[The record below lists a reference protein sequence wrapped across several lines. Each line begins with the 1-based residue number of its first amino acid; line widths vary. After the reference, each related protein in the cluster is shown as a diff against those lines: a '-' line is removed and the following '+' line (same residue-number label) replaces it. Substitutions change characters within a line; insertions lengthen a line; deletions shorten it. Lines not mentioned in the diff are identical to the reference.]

1 MTTSFSDL
9 LREQEE
15 VAGWI
20 QRFWANVCKL
30 GKDKLTGAVLEQRQG
45 LLNRYWDTFLSGHR
59 KLMRCKEASSSSYV
73 KEDAFSVTEEA
84 YLDAASMIS
93 HHLKELPSP
102 CSSHVQQSN
111 IAPPPHPQLPKID
124 LPKFSGDPLQWE
136 SFRDLFKSLV
146 HDVSH
151 LPDVQKLLY
160 LKSSLTG
167 EAAEVIR
174 NTPITDSGFR
184 GAWDDLEARYGNIR
198 LLSFSHHRALLL
210 CPPALQ
216 QSAGEL
222 KRLLD
227 TFRQAIRAY
236 VTLRKP
242 VTSWDE
248 WFVYLLS
255 QKLDKTTHLAWET
268 SLADSRE
275 IPRFQQLSQFLENRI
290 QALGAAGMT
299 DPSLH
304 AVSPTSS
311 KEIKPKTKGGASAK
325 GVNSNV
331 LAAASK
337 SPPARK
343 CPGCSGTHGLGFCY
357 KFKALS
363 PAKRKERVQQLKAC
377 LSCLNVGHEV
387 GKCPSKQVCLACSKR
402 HHTLLHEALTAPP
415 ASAPGREGGQPARED
430 AASTSDDATQQ
441 VTTLSLSVGSKA
453 VALLA
458 TAKVRLE
465 APSGETVEVR
475 ALLDTGSDTSL
486 VSSWVAQ
493 ALRLPRRAVR
503 VAISG
508 VKDNEVGHATGEV
521 SLVVR
526 PRHPSDFRLPV
537 RALVLRKL
545 TSLLPSKRIVAK
557 SWPHITG
564 LTLADPEYG
573 VPARVDLLLGADVCG
588 TLFGDDSRRGPEGT
602 PTAKLTPFGWVLM
615 GPASDDKP
623 KAETAARVLHCHGED
638 STSQLLQRFWEL
650 DEIRERAP
658 MSQEE
663 EKCERHFLDTHA
675 RDPSGRYV
683 VRLPFVKDPRTAL
696 KSNRTTA
703 LKLLFN
709 CERRLSSDATLKE
722 QYRNFMMEYLTLQHM
737 QGAPEEADKGPAHY
751 LPHHAV
757 RKRHDPSAKL
767 RVVFNAS
774 FCTATGQSLND
785 CLATGQKLQADL
797 WMVLTRWRLFR
808 VVFTTDIVKMFRQI
822 RVHSED
828 TKWQSILWRA
838 TPDER
843 VQDFRLTTVTYGTAC
858 APFLALR
865 VLAQLANDE
874 SSRFPRGASVVRRH
888 TYVDDILTGA
898 DDVSETLALK
908 REVVAIFKA
917 GGFELS
923 KWASNIPEI
932 QEADSSNTRLFQEW
946 SGISTLGVNWN
957 PRDDAFSLRVA
968 AAELVRECT
977 TKRSILSEIAGLF
990 DPLGWAAPVLVVA
1003 KILMQDLWILGADW
1017 DQQLPENVC
1026 TMWQRF
1032 RGSLPQLDTLKI
1044 PRWTFASS
1052 EPSTQMELHGFCDA
1066 SQRAYAAA
1074 VYLRVNNNGLVTTSL
1089 LVAKTKVAPVK
1100 TITIPKLELCG
1111 ATLLSKLLIRV
1122 KEGINMS
1129 GPTIAWTDS
1138 SVTLHWIRGHAS
1150 QWKPFVAHR
1159 VSDIQHEIPA
1169 DNWRHIRSPDNPAD
1183 LATRGMSPAE
1193 LVDSDIWWH
1202 GPKWLTEQPEFWPAT
1217 FPESNE
1223 GIEAERRGAT
1233 VHVVKEKLQH
1243 LQQFPK
1249 WRRYR
1254 ENLEIGS
1261 LALIRDDLQPPA
1273 KWLMGRVTE
1282 LHPGPDGCV
1291 RVVTLR
1297 TEKGTVKRPI
1307 VKLCPLPVSPT
1318 DAS

>member
-1 MTTSFSDL
+1 MSTSFTDL

-59 KLMRCKEASSSSYV
+59 QLMRCMEASSSLYV

-93 HHLKELPSP
+93 HHLKELQSPGPS
-102 CSSHVQQSN
+102 QSQPSN
-111 IAPPPHPQLPKID
+111 PAPTPHPQLPKIE

-160 LKSSLTG
+160 LKYSLTG

-174 NTPITDSGFR
+174 NTPTDSGFK
-184 GAWDDLEARYGNIR
+184 GAWEDLEARYGNFC
-198 LLSFSHHRALLL
+198 LLSFSHHRALLS

-236 VTLRKP
+236 VALRKP

-290 QALGAAGMT
+290 QALGTAGMT

-304 AVSPTSS
+304 AVSPASS
-311 KEIKPKTKGGASAK
+311 KEVKPKIKGGASTK
-325 GVNSNV
+325 GVNSTV

-343 CPGCSGTHGLGFCY
+343 CPGCSGTHGLGFCH

-363 PAKRKERVQQLKAC
+363 PAKRKECVQQLKAC

-415 ASAPGREGGQPARED
+415 TSAPGREGGQPAPED
-430 AASTSDDATQQ
+430 AASTSDEATPQ

-508 VKDNEVGHATGEV
+508 VKDNEVGVATGEV

-526 PRHPSDFRLPV
+526 PRHTSDFRLPV

-545 TSLLPSKRIVAK
+545 TSLLPSKSIVAK

-588 TLFGDDSRRGPEGT
+588 TLIGDDSRRGPEGT

-615 GPASDDKP
+615 GPASDNKP
-623 KAETAARVLHCHGED
+623 KAETAARVLHCHSED
-638 STSQLLQRFWEL
+638 STSPLLQRFWEL
-650 DEIRERAP
+650 EEVRERAP
-658 MSQEE
+658 MSEEE

-683 VRLPFVKDPRTAL
+683 VRLP
-696 KSNRTTA
+696 
-703 LKLLFN
+703 
-709 CERRLSSDATLKE
+709 
-722 QYRNFMMEYLTLQHM
+722 
-737 QGAPEEADKGPAHY
+737 
-751 LPHHAV
+751 
-757 RKRHDPSAKL
+757 
-767 RVVFNAS
+767 
-774 FCTATGQSLND
+774 
-785 CLATGQKLQADL
+785 
-797 WMVLTRWRLFR
+797 
-808 VVFTTDIVKMFRQI
+808 
-822 RVHSED
+822 
-828 TKWQSILWRA
+828 
-838 TPDER
+838 
-843 VQDFRLTTVTYGTAC
+843 
-858 APFLALR
+858 
-865 VLAQLANDE
+865 
-874 SSRFPRGASVVRRH
+874 
-888 TYVDDILTGA
+888 
-898 DDVSETLALK
+898 
-908 REVVAIFKA
+908 
-917 GGFELS
+917 
-923 KWASNIPEI
+923 
-932 QEADSSNTRLFQEW
+932 
-946 SGISTLGVNWN
+946 
-957 PRDDAFSLRVA
+957 
-968 AAELVRECT
+968 
-977 TKRSILSEIAGLF
+977 
-990 DPLGWAAPVLVVA
+990 LVV
-1003 KILMQDLWILGADW
+1003 
-1017 DQQLPENVC
+1017 V
-1026 TMWQRF
+1026 
-1032 RGSLPQLDTLKI
+1032 
-1044 PRWTFASS
+1044 
-1052 EPSTQMELHGFCDA
+1052 
-1066 SQRAYAAA
+1066 
-1074 VYLRVNNNGLVTTSL
+1074 
-1089 LVAKTKVAPVK
+1089 
-1100 TITIPKLELCG
+1100 LCG
-1111 ATLLSKLLIRV
+1111 
-1122 KEGINMS
+1122 
-1129 GPTIAWTDS
+1129 
-1138 SVTLHWIRGHAS
+1138 
-1150 QWKPFVAHR
+1150 F
-1159 VSDIQHEIPA
+1159 
-1169 DNWRHIRSPDNPAD
+1169 
-1183 LATRGMSPAE
+1183 
-1193 LVDSDIWWH
+1193 
-1202 GPKWLTEQPEFWPAT
+1202 
-1217 FPESNE
+1217 
-1223 GIEAERRGAT
+1223 
-1233 VHVVKEKLQH
+1233 
-1243 LQQFPK
+1243 
-1249 WRRYR
+1249 
-1254 ENLEIGS
+1254 
-1261 LALIRDDLQPPA
+1261 
-1273 KWLMGRVTE
+1273 
-1282 LHPGPDGCV
+1282 
-1291 RVVTLR
+1291 
-1297 TEKGTVKRPI
+1297 
-1307 VKLCPLPVSPT
+1307 
-1318 DAS
+1318 